1 MIFWKK
7 WGDPVD
13 PLNRQGGETL
23 EQYLDRQG
31 FKHFTGAEI
40 CRYFSAVRYG
50 VSNEEPPIE
59 YWPNF
64 VPVLNIV
71 DDLREVLGC
80 PVRITSSYRC
90 PAYYNKVVGGAQ
102 PRPGSVGSQHLYFRA
117 ADIQADGATPH
128 EVYQILAN
136 WRQHG
141 RFKGGLGLYPDPK
154 RRFVHIDNR
163 GRNATW

>member
-13 PLNRQGGETL
+13 PLKRQGGETL

-90 PAYYNKVVGGAQ
+90 PAYNKAVGGAQ
-102 PRPGSVGSQHLYFRA
+102 PRPGSIGSQHLYFRA

-128 EVYQILAN
+128 EVYKVLAN
-136 WRQHG
+136 WRQYG
-141 RFKGGLGLYPDPK
+141 RFKGGLGQYAT
-154 RRFVHIDNR
+154 FTHIDNR